1 MKMGDTRQLA
11 GDGTATRH
19 CRTKRAEY
27 QVSRTQEWPVVL
39 ITPFNGLEPGSIPG
53 HLSRCR
59 AGGEDPGSGKLPGG
73 QVPRG
78 AADTSRGDGP
88 SQEVARGE
96 RSGVA

>member
-19 CRTKRAEY
+19 CRTKRAGY
-27 QVSRTQEWPVVL
+27 QVSRTQKWPVVL

-53 HLSRCR
+53 HLSPSL
-59 AGGEDPGSGKLPGG
+59 APGEDPFRGKFPAV
-73 QVPRG
+73 QVPQG

-88 SQEVARGE
+88 SQEVFPQ
-96 RSGVA
+96 